1 MYSIQQLVSRNMET
15 KVDILDRCN
24 KLQGLV
30 ELIDSTISTPKESM
44 FTNIGINLKTAR
56 DRLKVEL
63 LRLQAIAS
71 KAKSR
76 TLTISYSEAVFW
88 LEYRVMVAFLVF
100 KLPGITEI
108 YPELPCQ
115 CETCRNRIGD

>member
-30 ELIDSTISTPKESM
+30 ELM

-108 YPELPCQ
+108 YPESPCQ